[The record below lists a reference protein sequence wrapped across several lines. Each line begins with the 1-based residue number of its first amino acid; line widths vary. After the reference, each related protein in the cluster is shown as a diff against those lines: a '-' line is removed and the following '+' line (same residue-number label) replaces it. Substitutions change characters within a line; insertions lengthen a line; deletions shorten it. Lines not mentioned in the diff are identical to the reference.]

1 MTMSAATAILAIAL
15 TCTLSASVAH
25 AQTGDRAATAEDLFR
40 QGLQLTRSGR
50 FADAC
55 PKFAESHRLD
65 PAFGALINLAAC
77 YEKLGRTASAWQAYV
92 DAADLAR
99 DKGQPARAKTARD
112 KASRLAPRLV
122 RLEIRL
128 GPDVEARGLTI
139 TRNGAPVDPAL
150 VGHAVPVDPGDYEI
164 VATRQGA
171 EPWSTSVT
179 AKQPGQITVEV
190 TGPIAR
196 SENPATPEAWPAV
209 PRAPS
214 QPATD
219 ALLPPEPSKASA
231 VSPAADDAAGPPGS
245 GLRRTGVAMVV
256 GGAVL
261 AAAGGAFA
269 WRARSI
275 SNDTT
280 MVQPG
285 ERFDPDREDRAK
297 TYQLSAFVLWGVGA
311 TAIATGTTLYLVGH
325 NRAAR
330 AELTVA
336 PVVLRGGGAAMV
348 TWRW

>member
-1 MTMSAATAILAIAL
+1 MTRSATTALITIAL
-15 TCTLSASVAH
+15 TVGLSASIAH
-25 AQTGDRAATAEDLFR
+25 AQAGDRAAAAEDLFR

-65 PAFGALINLAAC
+65 PAFGALVNLAAC

-99 DKGQPARAKTARD
+99 DKGQAARAKTARD
-112 KASRLAPRLV
+112 KAGRLAPRLV

-128 GPDVEARGLTI
+128 GPDVDVRGLQI
-139 TRNGAPVDPAL
+139 TRNGAPLDPAL
-150 VGHAVPVDPGDYEI
+150 LGHAVPVDPGDYEI

-171 EPWSTSVT
+171 EPWSTSVSAT
-179 AKQPGQITVEV
+179 QPGQITVEV
-190 TGPIAR
+190 TGPIATR
-196 SENPATPEAWPAV
+196 ENTATPDTWPAA
-209 PRAPS
+209 PRGPS
-214 QPATD
+214 PATD
-219 ALLPPEPSKASA
+219 ALLPPEPSKALA
-231 VSPAADDAAGPPGS
+231 VSPTDDAAATQGR
-245 GLRRTGVAMVV
+245 GLRRTGIAMVV

-261 AAAGGAFA
+261 AAGGGVFA
-269 WRARSI
+269 WRSRSI
-275 SNDTT
+275 SNDYT

-285 ERFDPDREDRAK
+285 QRFDPAREDRAK

-325 NRAAR
+325 NRAVR
-330 AELTVA
+330 AEVTVA
-336 PVVLRGGGAAMV
+336 PVVLRGGGAARV